1 MRKVNVREERTYFE
15 NRNLDFVSECGL
27 RHGLLGV
34 SETSIGKGIS
44 DATVRFREFLGA
56 VFALDYGRLRKGDD
70 PVYLPAMLVDQAE
83 NMQPVFASAYI
94 TKRGDHRLGL
104 TARLKEICNADDL
117 LLFIWRGGYLWV
129 FNASTTDLRTS
140 TVLAGFRSSVS
151 QVPDLRR
158 ALMSLVVEV
167 RTGAPFDMEQNAP
180 LVRLSQVI
188 ESILPAG
195 LKVLAGAVHTHDA
208 SQPWIG
214 ILDPDAASDT
224 GDGLFLLWTFDMTT
238 DRVVFG
244 VAHSKAVDERTWSS
258 AARAGFGV
266 VLDQF
271 RRNVGSD
278 RVWAAAAE
286 PPKTLAGLGGKPAT
300 YVAAIQYAID
310 DMPSEEELRS
320 DLAGMIRLYRSASVN
335 AAMAPTGDVPTDGG
349 RVGASDLHDR
359 AVVWEFRPSNREDYV
374 VQMVARSALRQGS
387 RHELL
392 LTQYAAY
399 ASQRGMRASN
409 TGVHPRDLVLQAVDN
424 EWLIEAK
431 VVYNGDARQAVRAAI
446 SQLLEYSHFFYDSN
460 SAPSRMA
467 LFTESVGDAYVGLL
481 DSLGIAA
488 VWKGEGA
495 WEGSALAIEA
505 QLI

>member
-1 MRKVNVREERTYFE
+1 MRKVNIREERTYFE

-44 DATVRFREFLGA
+44 DATVRFREFLGG
-56 VFALDYGRLRKGDD
+56 VFALDYGRLQKGED
-70 PVYLPAMLVDQAE
+70 PVYLPAMLVDQTD
-83 NMQPVFASAYI
+83 NVQPVFASAYI
-94 TKRGDHRLGL
+94 TNRGDHRLGL

-140 TVLAGFRSSVS
+140 TVLAGFRSRVS
-151 QVPDLRR
+151 QVPNLRR

-195 LKVLAGAVHTHDA
+195 LKVLAGAVHIDGA

-214 ILDPDAASDT
+214 ILDPDASSDA

-244 VAHSKAVDERTWSS
+244 VAHSKAVDERMWSS
-258 AARAGFGV
+258 AGRAGFGV

-278 RVWAAAAE
+278 RAWVAE
-286 PPKTLAGLGGKPAT
+286 PAKTLASLGGKPAA
-300 YVAAIQYAID
+300 YKAAIQYAID

-320 DLAGMIRLYRSASVN
+320 DLSGMVRLYQLASIN
-335 AAMAPTGDVPTDGG
+335 AAMARTEDVPTDGG
-349 RVGASDLHDR
+349 TVGASYEHDR
-359 AVVWEFRPSNREDYV
+359 AVVWEFKPSNREDYA
-374 VQMVARSALRQGS
+374 VQMKARSVLRQGS

-392 LTQYAAY
+392 LTQYAAH
-399 ASQRGMRASN
+399 ASQGGMRASN
-409 TGVHPRDLVLQAVDN
+409 TGVYPRDLVLQTVDKV
-424 EWLIEAK
+424 WLIEAK

-488 VWKGEGA
+488 VWKGEGT